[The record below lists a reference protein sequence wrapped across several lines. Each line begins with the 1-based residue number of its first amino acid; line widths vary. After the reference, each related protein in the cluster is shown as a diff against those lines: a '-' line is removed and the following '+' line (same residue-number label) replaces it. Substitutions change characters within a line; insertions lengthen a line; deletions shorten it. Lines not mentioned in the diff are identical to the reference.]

1 MLPLLSNY
9 FAERR
14 ERQKAIAAARQY
26 FEDATGSG
34 SHRGLTSVIHA
45 EPPFMI
51 VRVCYASTK
60 PPGRAWFR
68 VARSTR
74 SIDELCFEDV
84 TQYGERHW
92 R

>member
-1 MLPLLSNY
+1 MLPQVSRY

-14 ERQKAIAAARQY
+14 ERQEAIAAARQY

-45 EPPFMI
+45 DPSFMI
-51 VRVCYASTK
+51 VRVCYGRTK

-68 VARSTR
+68 VARSPR
-74 SIDELCFEDV
+74 SIDELSFEDV